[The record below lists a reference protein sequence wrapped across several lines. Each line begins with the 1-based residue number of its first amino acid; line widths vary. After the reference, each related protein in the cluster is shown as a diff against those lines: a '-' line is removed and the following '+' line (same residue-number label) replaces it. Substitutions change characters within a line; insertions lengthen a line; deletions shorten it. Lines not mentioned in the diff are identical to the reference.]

1 MALFCVAN
9 TQARSYDD
17 IIEKNE
23 IVVSVYRDFAP
34 FSSEVNG
41 QPMGIDVD
49 MARAIAKGL
58 GVRLRLR
65 WVTADE
71 NVEDDM
77 RNTLWKGDFY
87 TKEKSDLMMRIPY
100 DREYAQLRDDI
111 GELVHDRVHMFAPYH
126 TEQWQIAFN
135 KKRIDSVPTM
145 AIFQYHD
152 IGVEVDTVPA
162 FYLTGAFGGRMT
174 KHAKHFPSID
184 LAVDGLFQ
192 GKVDAVMGM
201 RSQVTALV
209 ANAPAH
215 YKLATNGFPTIGR
228 QQWDIG
234 MAIKSD
240 FRQLGY
246 AIGDVVTELVQ
257 SGRVAEIFASHQ
269 AAYKKP
275 RYYEQ

>member
-9 TQARSYDD
+9 IQARSYDD

-23 IVVSVYRDFAP
+23 LVVSVYRDFAP

-41 QPMGIDVD
+41 QPIGIDVD
-49 MARAIAKGL
+49 IARAIAKGI

-87 TKEKSDLMMRIPY
+87 TKEKSDLMMRVPY

-174 KHAKHFPSID
+174 KHTKHFQSID
-184 LAVDGLFQ
+184 LAIDGLFQ

-257 SGRVAEIFASHQ
+257 SGRVAAIFASHQ